1 MIATGDLVDFH
12 GTAIDELEAGEVVR
26 AVD

>member
-1 MIATGDLVDFH
+1 MIGTRDLVDFH
-12 GTAIDELEAGEVVR
+12 GTSIDELEAGEVVL